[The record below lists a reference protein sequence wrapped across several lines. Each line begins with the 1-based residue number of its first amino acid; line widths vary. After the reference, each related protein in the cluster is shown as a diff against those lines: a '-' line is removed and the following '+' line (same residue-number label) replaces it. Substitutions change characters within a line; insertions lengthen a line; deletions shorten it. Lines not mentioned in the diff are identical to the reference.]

1 MINRTKYSTR
11 HLNLNDTVY
20 IYLPKWYSF
29 DYVLGK
35 ALNDDLSMKGLYNK
49 MTKEFKNKNEIKSE
63 IINLSAILS
72 LPKGTEA
79 FVSDVHGEYDE
90 FAHIMR
96 NGSGNTKQKIAE
108 LFTGRLTP
116 ASQKKLA
123 FLIYYPSEILKR
135 TKAKIGDEDELN
147 QWYMDTFNNLIEV
160 LRYTANKYT
169 RSKVRKAIS
178 PEFVYITEEL
188 LYADVNAETK
198 QYYYQDIMNSI
209 VSLQEADDFIIATC
223 HSIQRLVVDHVHI
236 IGDIYDRGPHPD
248 YIIEHLARHWQ
259 NFDFQWGNHDILWM
273 GSIAGSKL
281 CMLNLLRICARY
293 DNLAILQ
300 DAYGIDL
307 SSVITLAKKYYQP
320 LQSFNPKSD
329 TGEIISSEKKTQDNC
344 VQQAAA
350 IMQFKL
356 EGAAIKR
363 NPDFQMENR
372 LLLDKLSQDRKTI
385 TLNNQTYPIQDG
397 CFQLV
402 DWKNPYELTIE
413 ETAVLED
420 LIQQFIQSPKL
431 NKHIK
436 YLVDNGS
443 MYLKYNDNL
452 LLHGCIP
459 VDEKGQLQSLTIAG
473 KSYAGRQLFDYFDQ
487 KIRTALKNPTTM
499 DSFTTDIIWYL
510 WTGKMSPL
518 FGKDKMTTFERYF
531 IDDDSLHIE
540 KLNPYYSLRK
550 EEWFADQL
558 LVEFGLSADGH
569 IINGHTPVKAGTS
582 PIMANGKIFVID
594 GGMSKPYHKTTG
606 IGGYTLLS
614 NSYGLQLVT
623 HEPFTTRA
631 KAIEEMKDVVSTK
644 RVIEQSVKRKLV
656 SETDIGQKIKQ
667 QMNELILELGRL
679 QKQEN

>member
-1 MINRTKYSTR
+1 MGK
-11 HLNLNDTVY
+11 
-20 IYLPKWYSF
+20 SF
-29 DYVLGK
+29 T
-35 ALNDDLSMKGLYNK
+35 NQ
-49 MTKEFKNKNEIKSE
+49 NEIKSE

-123 FLIYYPSEILKR
+123 FLIYYPSEILAK
-135 TKAKIGDEDELN
+135 TKSRMHDSDELN

-169 RSKVRKAIS
+169 RSKVRKSIAS
-178 PEFVYITEEL
+178 EFVYITEEL
-188 LYADVNAETK
+188 LYADLNTETK
-198 QYYYQDIMNSI
+198 QYYYQDIMTSI
-209 VSLQEADDFIIATC
+209 VGLHEADDFIVATC

-273 GSIAGSKL
+273 GSVAGSKL

-293 DNLAILQ
+293 DNLSILQ
-300 DAYGIDL
+300 DSYGIDL
-307 SSVITLAKKYYQP
+307 TSVIALATKYYQP
-320 LQSFNPKSD
+320 LEAFNPKSD
-329 TGEIISSEKKTQDNC
+329 TGEVISTDNKIQDNC

-363 NPDFQMENR
+363 NPDFQMKNR
-372 LLLDKLSQDRKTI
+372 LLLDKLTSDKRSI
-385 TLNNQTYPIQDG
+385 ILNGKSYSLQDG

-402 DWKNPYELTIE
+402 DMENPYTLTPE
-413 ETAVLED
+413 ESAVIDD
-420 LIQQFIQSPKL
+420 LIQQFINSQKL

-443 MYLKYNDNL
+443 MYLKYNGNL

-459 VDEKGQLQSLTIAG
+459 VDENGQLQDLVING
-473 KSYAGRQLFDYFDQ
+473 KSYAGKQLFDYFDQ
-487 KIRTALKNPTTM
+487 MIRKALQHPTVE
-499 DSFTTDIIWYL
+499 DSFNTDIIWYL

-531 IDDDSLHIE
+531 INDDELHIE

-558 LVEFGLSADGH
+558 LQEFGLDINEGH

-582 PIMANGKIFVID
+582 PIKANGKIFVID

-623 HEPFTTRA
+623 HEPFTTRV

-656 SETDIGQKIKQ
+656 AETDIGQKIKQ
-667 QMNELILELGRL
+667 QMDELILELNS
-679 QKQEN
+679 K

>member
-1 MINRTKYSTR
+1 MEKKFTS
-11 HLNLNDTVY
+11 
-20 IYLPKWYSF
+20 
-29 DYVLGK
+29 
-35 ALNDDLSMKGLYNK
+35 
-49 MTKEFKNKNEIKSE
+49 KNEIKSE

-116 ASQKKLA
+116 ESQKKLA
-123 FLIYYPSEILKR
+123 FLIYYPSEILMK
-135 TKAKIGDEDELN
+135 TKSRIHDADELD
-147 QWYMDTFNNLIEV
+147 QWYMDTFNNLIEI
-160 LRYTANKYT
+160 LRYTADKYT
-169 RSKVRKAIS
+169 RSKVRKSIA
-178 PEFVYITEEL
+178 PDFVYITEEL
-188 LYADVNAETK
+188 LYADLSTETK
-198 QYYYQDIMNSI
+198 QIYYQDIMTSI
-209 VSLQEADDFIIATC
+209 VKLHEADDFIIATC
-223 HSIQRLVVDHVHI
+223 HSIQRLVVDHVHV

-273 GSIAGSKL
+273 GSTAGSKL

-293 DNLAILQ
+293 DNLSILQ

-307 SSVITLAKKYYQP
+307 SAVIALATKYYQP
-320 LQSFNPKSD
+320 LKSFKPKSD
-329 TGEIISSEKKTQDNC
+329 TGAKIAATTEAIDNC

-356 EGAAIKR
+356 EGAAIER
-363 NPDFQMENR
+363 NPDFSMENR
-372 LLLDKLSQDRKTI
+372 LLLDKLSPDRKTI
-385 TLNNQTYPIQDG
+385 NLNGQTYQITDG

-402 DWKNPYELTIE
+402 DANAPYKLTDEEQAVVDELIT
-413 ETAVLED
+413 
-420 LIQQFIQSPKL
+420 QFIDSKKL
-431 NKHIK
+431 NSHIH

-443 MYLKYNDNL
+443 MYLKYNGNL

-459 VDEKGQLQSLTIAG
+459 VDKDGKLQNWTIKGRSYTG
-473 KSYAGRQLFDYFDQ
+473 KKLFDYFDQ
-487 KIRTALKNPTTM
+487 MIRQAVHNPSTT
-499 DSFTTDIIWYL
+499 DSFQTDVIWYL

-531 IDDDSLHIE
+531 IDDADLRIE

-550 EEWFADQL
+550 EEWFADKL
-558 LVEFGLSADGH
+558 FTEFGLHEDGH

-614 NSYGLQLVT
+614 NSYGLQLIT

-644 RVIEQSVKRKLV
+644 RVIEQSVKRKSV
-656 SETDIGQKIKQ
+656 AETDIGRKIKC
-667 QMNELILELGRL
+667 QMDELITKL
-679 QKQEN
+679 N

>member
-1 MINRTKYSTR
+1 M
-11 HLNLNDTVY
+11 
-20 IYLPKWYSF
+20 
-29 DYVLGK
+29 GK
-35 ALNDDLSMKGLYNK
+35 NFTNQ
-49 MTKEFKNKNEIKSE
+49 NEIKSE

-123 FLIYYPSEILKR
+123 FLIYYPSEILAK
-135 TKAKIGDEDELN
+135 TKSRMHDADELN

-169 RSKVRKAIS
+169 RSKVRKSIA

-188 LYADVNAETK
+188 LYADLNTETK
-198 QYYYQDIMNSI
+198 QYYYQDIMTSI
-209 VSLQEADDFIIATC
+209 VSLHEADDFIVATC

-248 YIIEHLARHWQ
+248 YIIEHLTRHWQ

-273 GSIAGSKL
+273 GSVAGSKL

-293 DNLAILQ
+293 DNLSILQ
-300 DAYGIDL
+300 DSYGIDL
-307 SSVITLAKKYYQP
+307 TSAIALATKYYQP
-320 LQSFNPKSD
+320 LASFNPKSD
-329 TGEIISSEKKTQDNC
+329 TGEVISTDNKIQDNC

-372 LLLDKLSQDRKTI
+372 LLLDKLTSDRKSI
-385 TLNNQTYPIQDG
+385 VLNGKSYLLQDG

-402 DWKNPYELTIE
+402 DMGNPYALTPE
-413 ETAVLED
+413 ESAVID
-420 LIQQFIQSPKL
+420 NLIQQFINSQKL

-443 MYLKYNDNL
+443 MYLKYNGNL

-459 VDEKGQLQSLTIAG
+459 VDEKGQLQDLVING
-473 KSYAGRQLFDYFDQ
+473 KSYAGKQLFDYFDQ
-487 KIRTALKNPTTM
+487 MIRKALQHPTAE
-499 DSFTTDIIWYL
+499 DSFNTDIIWYL

-531 IDDDSLHIE
+531 INDDELHVE

-558 LVEFGLSADGH
+558 LQEFGLDINEGH

-582 PIMANGKIFVID
+582 PIKANGKIFVID

-623 HEPFTTRA
+623 HEPFTTRT

-656 SETDIGQKIKQ
+656 AETDIGQKIKQ
-667 QMNELILELGRL
+667 QMDELILELNS
-679 QKQEN
+679 K